1 VSGPCS
7 GSGVAVAVAVVFVI
21 AGSLLVA
28 VNVLCS
34 AHRTN
39 LVNGNMCSGSK
50 SVVVV
55 GVK

>member
-1 VSGPCS
+1 MSGPCS

-39 LVNGNMCSGSK
+39 LVNGIMCSGSE